1 MAELSST
8 ALLSDAN
15 LKAYWKL
22 EDYTDSSGNGK
33 TLTAIG
39 TPSFSTAKY
48 GNGLDMGTSNAS
60 NGATLNENLGIAGNA
75 CTISFWVKLRG
86 EIGSGEWRFV
96 EQSDAGTHVRQEVR
110 YQYNG
115 GTRRLIFTRS
125 KMNIA
130 NEDLNYNIT
139 LGTTDFY
146 HVVYTYDNTNIEGY
160 VNGVSVGTQAA
171 SGNGAT
177 VGYDVIQI
185 GYGDNGTIAVDHS
198 STILD
203 DIAIF
208 NRALTAAEVLTLYQE
223 SPQGGF
229 IYMST

>member
-1 MAELSST
+1 MAQVSATS
-8 ALLSDAN
+8 LLNDAS

-22 EDYTDSSGNGK
+22 SDYTDASGNGK

-39 TPSFSTAKY
+39 SPTFSAAKY
-48 GNGLDMGTSNAS
+48 GNGLDMGASNSS
-60 NGATLNENLGIAGNA
+60 NGATLNEDLGIAGNA
-75 CTISFWVKLRG
+75 CTISFWVKLRE
-86 EIGSGEWRFV
+86 EISSGEWRLV

-115 GTRRLIFTRS
+115 GTRRLLFTRS

-146 HVVYTYDNTNIEGY
+146 HIVYTYNNTNIEGY

-177 VGYDVIQI
+177 GGYDVVQI
-185 GYGDNGTIAVDHS
+185 GYGDNGTIAVDYS

-208 NRALTAAEVLTLYQE
+208 SRALTAAEVLKLYRETGSRAALYQ
-223 SPQGGF
+223 F
-229 IYMST
+229 V